1 MSWKKYFNVPSTT
14 TKQQDPSSSSGHTEA
29 SKFASWLPEVYVG
42 QPNRLERY
50 GQYEIMDM
58 DSEINAALDTISEFS
73 TQFDDSGLGVPFEI
87 QYKTQSTEA
96 EVTILEKM
104 LKQWSTVN
112 EWDKRIFRIFRNT
125 VKYGDQF
132 FVRDPETYEMYWVN
146 PANVK
151 KAIINESTGKDIE
164 QYVIQ
169 NLDFNLQAKTASE
182 IISHNDNYNS
192 LSTMQKG
199 GIIDSTS
206 TAGGSG
212 KAYLSGSNELKEF
225 GVGSEHVVHFSL
237 TEGLDDAWPFGQSIL
252 DPVFKT
258 YKQKE
263 LLEDSIIIYRV
274 QRAPERRVF
283 YIDTGNMPTHK
294 AMSFVERVK
303 NEIHQRRIPSK
314 TGGGA
319 TVMDA
324 SYNPLSIMEDY
335 FFAQTAEGRG
345 SKVETLPGG
354 ENLGQIDDLKFFTNK
369 ILRALRVPSS
379 YLPTGPDDGTS
390 AYQDGK
396 VGTALIQE
404 FRFHKYCT
412 RIQSI
417 LAPLFDQEFKM
428 YLKWRGTQIDS
439 STFEIR
445 FFEPQGFSDYR
456 SIDLNTARIS
466 TFTQVS
472 EMPFMSRRF
481 ALKKYLGWSEDE
493 IIENERAWFEENDLD
508 ASGVEAS
515 DDAAGLG
522 NVGISPVSDLDVG
535 GMDLEG
541 DLGMEGGDLGMEGG
555 DMAGAS
561 PITGAEGGEPGAV

>member
-14 TKQQDPSSSSGHTEA
+14 TKQQDPSSTGYTEA

-73 TQFDDSGLGVPFEI
+73 TQFDSSTLGVPFEI
-87 QYKTQSTEA
+87 HYKSQSTEA

-132 FVRDPETYEMYWVN
+132 FVRDPETYEMFWVN
-146 PANVK
+146 PSNVT

-164 QYVIQ
+164 QYVVQ

-182 IISHNDNYNS
+182 IISHNDNYGA

-199 GIIDSTS
+199 GIVDNNTGR
-206 TAGGSG
+206 GGSG
-212 KAYLSGSNELKEF
+212 QNYMAGTNELKEF

-263 LLEDSIIIYRV
+263 LLEDAIIIYRV

-379 YLPTGPDDGTS
+379 YLPTGPDDGTA

-412 RIQSI
+412 RIQNI

-445 FFEPQGFSDYR
+445 FFDPQGFSDYR

>member
-14 TKQQDPSSSSGHTEA
+14 TKQQDPSSSSGFTEA

-73 TQFDDSGLGVPFEI
+73 TQFDSSNLGIPFEI
-87 QYKTQSTEA
+87 NYKTQSTEA

-104 LKQWSTVN
+104 LKQWSTIN

-132 FVRDPETYEMYWVN
+132 FVRDPETYEMFWVN
-146 PANVK
+146 PANVT

-199 GIIDSTS
+199 GIVDNTS
-206 TAGGSG
+206 ARGGSG
-212 KAYLSGSNELKEF
+212 QSYLSGSNELKEF

-379 YLPTGPDDGTS
+379 YLPTGPDDGTA

-412 RIQSI
+412 RIQNI

-439 STFEIR
+439 STFELR
-445 FFEPQGFSDYR
+445 FFDPQGFSDYR

-508 ASGVEAS
+508 ASGAEAE
-515 DDAAGLG
+515 AETAGLG
-522 NVGISPVSDLDVG
+522 NVGISPVSDMDVG

-541 DLGMEGGDLGMEGG
+541 DIDMEGGDLGMEGG
-555 DMAGAS
+555 DMAAPS
-561 PITGAEGGEPGAV
+561 PITGAEGGEPGVV

>member
-14 TKQQDPSSSSGHTEA
+14 TKQQDPSSSSGYTEA
-29 SKFASWLPEVYVG
+29 NKFASWLPEVYVG

-73 TQFDDSGLGVPFEI
+73 TQFDSSTLGVPFEI
-87 QYKTQSTEA
+87 HYKSQSTEA

-132 FVRDPETYEMYWVN
+132 FVRDPETYEMFWVN
-146 PANVK
+146 PSNVT

-164 QYVIQ
+164 QYVVQ

-182 IISHNDNYNS
+182 IISHNDNYGA

-199 GIIDSTS
+199 GIVDNNTGR
-206 TAGGSG
+206 GGSG
-212 KAYLSGSNELKEF
+212 QNYMAGTNELKEF

-508 ASGVEAS
+508 ASGVEA
-515 DDAAGLG
+515 DADAAGLG
-522 NVGISPVSDLDVG
+522 NVGISPVSDMDVG

-541 DLGMEGGDLGMEGG
+541 DIDMEGGDLGMEGG

-561 PITGAEGGEPGAV
+561 PITGAEGGEPGAL

>member
-14 TKQQDPSSSSGHTEA
+14 TKQQEVSQSGFTEA

-73 TQFDDSGLGVPFEI
+73 TQFDSSNLGIPFEI
-87 QYKTQSTEA
+87 NYKTQSTEA

-104 LKQWSTVN
+104 LKQWSTIN

-132 FVRDPETYEMYWVN
+132 FVRDPETYEMFWVN
-146 PANVK
+146 PANVT

-199 GIIDSTS
+199 GIVDNTS
-206 TAGGSG
+206 ARGGSG
-212 KAYLSGSNELKEF
+212 QSYLSGSNELKEF

-379 YLPTGPDDGTS
+379 YLPTGPDDGTA

-412 RIQSI
+412 RIQNI

-439 STFEIR
+439 STFELR
-445 FFEPQGFSDYR
+445 FFDPQGFSDYR

-508 ASGVEAS
+508 ASGAEAEA
-515 DDAAGLG
+515 DTAGLG
-522 NVGISPVSDLDVG
+522 NVGISPVSDMDVG

-541 DLGMEGGDLGMEGG
+541 DIDMEGGDLGMEGG
-555 DMAGAS
+555 DMAAPS
-561 PITGAEGGEPGAV
+561 PITGAEGGEPGVI

>member
-1 MSWKKYFNVPSTT
+1 M
-14 TKQQDPSSSSGHTEA
+14 
-29 SKFASWLPEVYVG
+29 
-42 QPNRLERY
+42 
-50 GQYEIMDM
+50 
-58 DSEINAALDTISEFS
+58 
-73 TQFDDSGLGVPFEI
+73 
-87 QYKTQSTEA
+87 
-96 EVTILEKM
+96 
-104 LKQWSTVN
+104 
-112 EWDKRIFRIFRNT
+112 
-125 VKYGDQF
+125 
-132 FVRDPETYEMYWVN
+132 
-146 PANVK
+146 
-151 KAIINESTGKDIE
+151 
-164 QYVIQ
+164 
-169 NLDFNLQAKTASE
+169 
-182 IISHNDNYNS
+182 
-192 LSTMQKG
+192 
-199 GIIDSTS
+199 
-206 TAGGSG
+206 
-212 KAYLSGSNELKEF
+212 SGSNELKEF

-314 TGGGA
+314 TGGGS

-379 YLPTGPDDGTS
+379 YLPTGPDDGTA

-412 RIQSI
+412 RIQNI

-445 FFEPQGFSDYR
+445 FFDPQGFSDYR

-508 ASGVEAS
+508 ASGVDA
-515 DDAAGLG
+515 DTDAAGLG
-522 NVGISPVSDLDVG
+522 NVGISPVSDMDVG

-541 DLGMEGGDLGMEGG
+541 DIGMEGGDLGMEG

-561 PITGAEGGEPGAV
+561 PITGAEGGEPGAL

>member
-1 MSWKKYFNVPSTT
+1 MP
-14 TKQQDPSSSSGHTEA
+14 
-29 SKFASWLPEVYVG
+29 
-42 QPNRLERY
+42 
-50 GQYEIMDM
+50 
-58 DSEINAALDTISEFS
+58 
-73 TQFDDSGLGVPFEI
+73 
-87 QYKTQSTEA
+87 
-96 EVTILEKM
+96 
-104 LKQWSTVN
+104 
-112 EWDKRIFRIFRNT
+112 
-125 VKYGDQF
+125 
-132 FVRDPETYEMYWVN
+132 
-146 PANVK
+146 
-151 KAIINESTGKDIE
+151 IINRGCLFISWFLVRFLFSLLV
-164 QYVIQ
+164 Q
-169 NLDFNLQAKTASE
+169 DFNLQAKTASE
-182 IISHNDNYNS
+182 IISHNDNYGA

-199 GIIDSTS
+199 GIVDNNTGR
-206 TAGGSG
+206 GGSG
-212 KAYLSGSNELKEF
+212 QNYMAGTNELKEF

-508 ASGVEAS
+508 ATGVEAS

-522 NVGISPVSDLDVG
+522 NVGISPVSDMDVG

-541 DLGMEGGDLGMEGG
+541 DIGIEGGDLGMEGG

>member
-14 TKQQDPSSSSGHTEA
+14 TKQQDPSSSSGYTEA
-29 SKFASWLPEVYVG
+29 NKFASWLPEVYVG

-73 TQFDDSGLGVPFEI
+73 TQFDSSTLGVPFEI
-87 QYKTQSTEA
+87 HYKSQSTEA

-132 FVRDPETYEMYWVN
+132 FVRDPETYEMFWVN
-146 PANVK
+146 PSNVT

-164 QYVIQ
+164 QYVVQ

-182 IISHNDNYNS
+182 IISHNDNYGA

-199 GIIDSTS
+199 GIVDNNTGR
-206 TAGGSG
+206 GGSG
-212 KAYLSGSNELKEF
+212 QNYMAGTNELKEF

-379 YLPTGPDDGTS
+379 YLPTGPDDGTA

-412 RIQSI
+412 RIQNI

-445 FFEPQGFSDYR
+445 FFDPQGFSDYR

-508 ASGVEAS
+508 ASGVET
-515 DDAAGLG
+515 DADTTGLG
-522 NVGISPVSDLDVG
+522 NVGISPVSDMDVG

-541 DLGMEGGDLGMEGG
+541 DIDMEGGDLGMEGG

-561 PITGAEGGEPGAV
+561 PITGAEGGEPGAL